1 MKLNLEEAACVP
13 VVDFA
18 ESYTFLFKMAQGVH
32 WHNIQDTFC
41 PFCPFLAY
49 FP

>member
-1 MKLNLEEAACVP
+1 
-13 VVDFA
+13 
-18 ESYTFLFKMAQGVH
+18 LFKMAQGVH

-49 FP
+49 FPWKGKWGLWDHQFVCLSP